1 MKESLLNLIGWIFRN
16 KKGFSLVELN
26 ISMVIQLMVLSI
38 VINTTIITFRSYYI
52 LLNNSKSQ
60 DSFDDAVLNIER
72 LLKGYMI
79 QSINIDEV
87 NNKITINY
95 RKDNNTNEIIK
106 KEISFEKGPC
116 RIVLKTL
123 NENNYQL
130 GFNIIMLEVKD
141 FIIIKKGNVY
151 YLKITKSNSVERT
164 VCL

>member
-1 MKESLLNLIGWIFRN
+1 MID
-16 KKGFSLVELN
+16 LN

-38 VINTTIITFRSYYI
+38 VINTTIITFRSYYVLI
-52 LLNNSKSQ
+52 NNSKSQ

-79 QSINIDEV
+79 QSINIEEV

-95 RKDNNTNEIIK
+95 RKDNNTKELVK
-106 KEISFEKGPC
+106 KEISFEKGRG
-116 RIVLKTL
+116 RIVLRTL
-123 NENNYQL
+123 NENNFQL

-141 FIIIKKGNVY
+141 FIIIKKGNLY
-151 YLKITKSNSVERT
+151 YLKITKSSSDERT